1 MLIMGLG
8 VVNEILSDT
17 LEASIVV
24 VDVVVVDV
32 VVVVVFVA
40 LVVLV
45 I

>member
-17 LEASIVV
+17 LEAS
-24 VDVVVVDV
+24 VVVVDV

-40 LVVLV
+40 LFVLV
-45 I
+45 L

>member
-17 LEASIVV
+17 LEAS
-24 VDVVVVDV
+24 VVVVDV

-45 I
+45 L

>member
-8 VVNEILSDT
+8 VVNEISSDI
-17 LEASIVV
+17 LEAS
-24 VDVVVVDV
+24 VVVVDV
-32 VVVVVFVA
+32 VVGGVFVA

>member
-1 MLIMGLG
+1 MGLG

-17 LEASIVV
+17 LEAS
-24 VDVVVVDV
+24 VVVVDV

-45 I
+45 L